1 LRNPWWLSLKPGIK
15 GGNAGWQYGEWKMS
29 MRNLKLSII
38 IHVMLIYIFGCISV
52 FASPVEKIGVKDY
65 EGVKGTVKVTVSED
79 KITIADSISL
89 KVEVSSPKGY
99 IAMFPAFAEFGFS
112 TDFNERSKRFRV
124 TNVTEVEKTIMDDG
138 ATLLSQEFTLE
149 PWLSGNYSILP
160 LMVPFFKE
168 KSEDNPNNKKD
179 KKTGE
184 KKDER
189 KIPAFNVMTDGMR
202 IKVDPLTDMRQE
214 LSDLYG
220 QSDYKLEKLTKRVRR
235 NEDKS
240 DEELLREQEEENE
253 TIAALKKD
261 RFPWWIVWVILIM
274 PIIVLFVRYMWK
286 GRISKIF
293 KAKSKPADEIAYKA
307 FEKLR
312 SKNFPAQGK
321 IKEFYYEISY
331 ILRNYIGNR
340 FGIYAIN
347 QTTEEFF
354 THLIESNP
362 FDKGAE
368 DILRTFSDNADTVKY
383 SLFRPEVKVTDQSFQ
398 TAKSFVDR
406 TRAVD
411 REGT

>member
-1 LRNPWWLSLKPGIK
+1 MSL
-15 GGNAGWQYGEWKMS
+15 M
-29 MRNLKLSII
+29 NLKLNII
-38 IHVMLIYIFGCISV
+38 TQVILIYIWGSISV
-52 FASPVEKIGVKDY
+52 FASPVEKTGAKDY
-65 EGVKGTVKVTVSED
+65 EGVNGTVKVIVSED

-99 IAMFPAFAEFGFS
+99 IPRFPAFTEFGFS

-124 TNVTEVEKTIMDDG
+124 TNVTEVEKTLLDDG
-138 ATLLSQEFTLE
+138 SALLSQEFTLE

-168 KSEDNPNNKKD
+168 KLEGIPHKKN
-179 KKTGE
+179 GE
-184 KKDER
+184 KKEKR
-189 KIPAFNVMTDGMR
+189 EIPAFNVMTDGMR
-202 IKVDPLTDMRQE
+202 IKVDPLTDMRKE

-235 NEDKS
+235 KEDKS
-240 DEELLREQEEENE
+240 DEELLREQEQENE
-253 TIAALKKD
+253 TIATLKKN
-261 RFPWWIVWVILIM
+261 RFPWWIVWVILLM
-274 PIIVLFVRYMWK
+274 PLIVLFVRHMWR

-293 KAKSKPADEIAYKA
+293 EAKPKPADEIAYKA

-312 SKNFPAQGK
+312 GKNLPAKGK
-321 IKEFYYEISY
+321 IKEFYYELSY

-354 THLIESNP
+354 IHLIESNP

-383 SLFRPEVKVTDQSFQ
+383 SLFRPEAIATDQSFQ
-398 TAKSFVDR
+398 TAKAFVDR
-406 TRAVD
+406 TRVVD
-411 REGT
+411 QEGA

>member
-1 LRNPWWLSLKPGIK
+1 MSL
-15 GGNAGWQYGEWKMS
+15 M
-29 MRNLKLSII
+29 NLKLNII
-38 IHVMLIYIFGCISV
+38 TQVILIYIWGSISV
-52 FASPVEKIGVKDY
+52 FASPVEKTGFKDY

-89 KVEVSSPKGY
+89 KVEVSSSKGC
-99 IAMFPAFAEFGFS
+99 IARFPAFAEFGFS
-112 TDFNERSKRFRV
+112 TDFNERSHRFRV
-124 TNVTEVEKTIMDDG
+124 TNVTEVEKTLMNDG
-138 ATLLSQEFTLE
+138 STLFSQEFTLE

-168 KSEDNPNNKKD
+168 KSEDTLNNKKD

-202 IKVDPLTDMRQE
+202 IKVEPLTEMRKE

-235 NEDKS
+235 KEDKS

-253 TIAALKKD
+253 TIAALKKN
-261 RFPWWIVWVILIM
+261 RFPWWIVWVVLIM
-274 PIIVLFVRYMWK
+274 PLIVLFVRYIWK

-293 KAKSKPADEIAYKA
+293 DAKSKPADEIAYKA
-307 FEKLR
+307 FAKLR
-312 SKNFPAQGK
+312 GKNLPGKGK
-321 IKEFYYEISY
+321 IKEFYYELSY

-340 FGIYAIN
+340 FGIYAVN

-362 FDKGAE
+362 FDKEAE

-383 SLFRPEVKVTDQSFQ
+383 SLYRPEVKATDQSFQ
-398 TAKSFVDR
+398 TAKSFVDK